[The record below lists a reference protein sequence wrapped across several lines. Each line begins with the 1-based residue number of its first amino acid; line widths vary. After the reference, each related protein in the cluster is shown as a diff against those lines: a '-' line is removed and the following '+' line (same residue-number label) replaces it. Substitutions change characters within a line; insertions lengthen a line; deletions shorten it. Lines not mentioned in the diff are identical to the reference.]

1 MFSKSQMV
9 VTVFKEHQSD
19 GYILL
24 ESLISLSLV
33 SLMLL
38 IYVPFFS
45 MHLQRHEEGKEKI
58 EMMRSM
64 HDVTLNGSPRKNL
77 EKSSGDYQFYIE
89 YEVNSI
95 SIKNKNEKIKEEVEI
110 KSIK

>member
-1 MFSKSQMV
+1 MAA
-9 VTVFKEHQSD
+9 TVFKKHRSD

-38 IYVPFFS
+38 VYVPFFS
-45 MHLQRHEEGKEKI
+45 THLQRHEEGKEKI

-64 HDVTLNGSPRKNL
+64 HDVSLNGTPRENL
-77 EKSSGDYQFYIE
+77 EKSSGDYRFYID
-89 YEVNSI
+89 YEANRI
-95 SIKNKNEKIKEEVEI
+95 SIKNKNEEIKEKIEI
-110 KSIK
+110 KSIN

>member
-1 MFSKSQMV
+1 MV

-64 HDVTLNGSPRKNL
+64 HDISLTDNPKEKS
-77 EKSSGDYQFYIE
+77 EKSSGDYRFYIE
-89 YEVNSI
+89 YKPNSI
-95 SIKNKNEKIKEEVEI
+95 SIKNKNGKIKEKVEI
-110 KSIK
+110 KSIKSSR

>member
-1 MFSKSQMV
+1 MA
-9 VTVFKEHQSD
+9 VTAFKKHKSD

-24 ESLISLSLV
+24 ESLISLSLI

-38 IYVPFFS
+38 VYVPFFS
-45 MHLQRHEEGKEKI
+45 THLERHEDGKEKI